1 MRHLVYILSLV
12 LFVACSNGRAPKN
25 VLAVTAEPY
34 RFVVEAVAGDS
45 WQVITIVPKD
55 ANPETFDPSPANMV
69 ALSDCAAY
77 FMVGGLGFEDAWK
90 EKIADVYP
98 RMRLVDTSSG
108 IDSHIDDPHLWTSP
122 DNMALIANNVCKAL
136 CSLDSANG
144 EGYRERLRLF
154 VQRVEETDSA
164 VACKLAPCS
173 GKSFLIVHPAL
184 TYFAD
189 RYSLNQIAIEQEG
202 KEPSA
207 AHIRSIIDS
216 ARQCGV
222 KTVLIQGG
230 VSVRSAFAIAGEIG
244 ANVKGIDHLA
254 YDWHKEMLHIATV
267 LSED

>member
-1 MRHLVYILSLV
+1 MRHIVFILQL
-12 LFVACSNGRAPKN
+12 LLLTACSQKSAVEN

-34 RFVVEAVAGDS
+34 RFVTEAVAGDA
-45 WQVITIVPKD
+45 WKVMTFVPRG
-55 ANPETFDPSPANMV
+55 ANPETYDPSPADMV
-69 ALSDCAAY
+69 ALSSCRAY
-77 FMVGGLGFEDAWK
+77 FMVGGLGFEDVWK
-90 EKIADVYP
+90 EKLADIHP
-98 RMRLVDTSSG
+98 HMLLVDTSCGVNS
-108 IDSHIDDPHLWTSP
+108 SIDDPHLWTSP
-122 DNMALIANNVCKAL
+122 DNMALIANNVCEAL
-136 CSLDSANG
+136 CRLDSAG
-144 EGYRERLRLF
+144 SDGYRERLRLF
-154 VQRVEETDSA
+154 VQRVEQTDSA
-164 VACKLAPCS
+164 VARKLEGCK
-173 GKSFLIVHPAL
+173 GESFLIIHPSL

-207 AHIRSIIDS
+207 AHIRSIVDS